1 MPDRYSYPNSL
12 VLINKL
18 GITDYDRWKA
28 VETAAIH
35 QRMVELTEHPIPGR
49 FELAH
54 LQAIHRHLTAD
65 LYVWGG
71 DIRDTDTHPGGTG
84 IAHCR
89 PPFIVPEAE
98 RVFGELAA
106 REHLRDLDADA
117 FSDGL
122 AWVWGETTAIHPFRD
137 VNTRSQHIMFNQLAS
152 DAGWGIDWSQIPGDV
167 FAHARTLAIV
177 EDHTGID
184 ALIRPNCPASS
195 CWQDF
200 FSFEGGGGGVG
211 QAHVHLYRPVPG
223 DRLVR
228 AFGVVLGPVV
238 LGALDQRQ
246 RVGDL
251 VEEQPLVLQCPE
263 PAFA

>member
-1 MPDRYSYPNSL
+1 MLDRYSYPNSL

-49 FELAH
+49 FNLAH
-54 LQAIHRHLTAD
+54 LQAIHQHLTAD

-106 REHLRDLDADA
+106 RDHLRGLDADA

-122 AWVWGETTAIHPFRD
+122 AWVWGETTTGGSALSGEELIAAPMPSQRALRLIPERD
-137 VNTRSQHIMFNQLAS
+137 L
-152 DAGWGIDWSQIPGDV
+152 
-167 FAHARTLAIV
+167 HAA
-177 EDHTGID
+177 
-184 ALIRPNCPASS
+184 
-195 CWQDF
+195 
-200 FSFEGGGGGVG
+200 
-211 QAHVHLYRPVPG
+211 
-223 DRLVR
+223 
-228 AFGVVLGPVV
+228 
-238 LGALDQRQ
+238 
-246 RVGDL
+246 
-251 VEEQPLVLQCPE
+251 
-263 PAFA
+263 

>member
-49 FELAH
+49 YDLPH
-54 LQAIHRHLTAD
+54 LQAIHQHLTAD

-98 RVFGELAA
+98 GSDVGCVDSGFSSRRECDAA
-106 REHLRDLDADA
+106 YINNFKLHWRQSAQ
-117 FSDGL
+117 S
-122 AWVWGETTAIHPFRD
+122 
-137 VNTRSQHIMFNQLAS
+137 
-152 DAGWGIDWSQIPGDV
+152 
-167 FAHARTLAIV
+167 TLATFTVILPL
-177 EDHTGID
+177 D
-184 ALIRPNCPASS
+184 
-195 CWQDF
+195 
-200 FSFEGGGGGVG
+200 
-211 QAHVHLYRPVPG
+211 PG
-223 DRLVR
+223 NDR
-228 AFGVVLGPVV
+228 
-238 LGALDQRQ
+238 
-246 RVGDL
+246 
-251 VEEQPLVLQCPE
+251 
-263 PAFA
+263 